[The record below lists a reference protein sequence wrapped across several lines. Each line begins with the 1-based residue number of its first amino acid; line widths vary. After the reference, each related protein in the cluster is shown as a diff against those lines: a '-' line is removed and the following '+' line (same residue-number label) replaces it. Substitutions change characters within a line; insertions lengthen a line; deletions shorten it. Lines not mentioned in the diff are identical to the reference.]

1 MHHTLFASQF
11 TQVVRAAE
19 SIKCT
24 WQKVN
29 VHTRT
34 GKTFYHSS
42 NLLQGINEVL
52 KKRKKKKRTN
62 QYQNSK
68 DKRHAQIVLVYGHV
82 PYDNDAIRNANCSVV
97 HEAKKGSRMS

>member
-52 KKRKKKKRTN
+52 KKRKKKKE
-62 QYQNSK
+62 
-68 DKRHAQIVLVYGHV
+68 QIS
-82 PYDNDAIRNANCSVV
+82 IRIL
-97 HEAKKGSRMS
+97 KTRDMLR